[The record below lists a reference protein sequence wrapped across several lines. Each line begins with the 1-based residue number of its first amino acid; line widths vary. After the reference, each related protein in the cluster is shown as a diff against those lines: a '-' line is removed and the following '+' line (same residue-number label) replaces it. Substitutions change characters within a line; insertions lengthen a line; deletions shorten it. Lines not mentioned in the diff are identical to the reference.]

1 MVEKVAYLTQFPFH
15 FFFSFIY
22 FLIHCIF
29 GVMTI
34 ITMNSTILQRM
45 VGLQSNKHNAK
56 KRGISLQFV
65 VPSNYSFNAYILL
78 NYFLNSR
85 IGSSDS
91 NLQKKLICIC

>member
-15 FFFSFIY
+15 FFFFSFIY

-45 VGLQSNKHNAK
+45 VGLQSNKHKAK
-56 KRGISLQFV
+56 KKEVYR
-65 VPSNYSFNAYILL
+65 FNLLYLVIILL
-78 NYFLNSR
+78 M
-85 IGSSDS
+85 
-91 NLQKKLICIC
+91 LIFY